1 MVPRWS
7 SSTSSSISSRMVQGL
22 IIATQRRA
30 SPVQQ
35 RSSTSLKS
43 WPRESYRKTKNRSYP
58 SVYLFRANAVKNS
71 LTQWWRKIKV
81 RETRA
86 STFSITIASNWP
98 NVWQGRKW
106 TAVTSLIE
114 PRTVDGVQRPKAKKR
129 RRNRISWRGEWPTLI
144 LKYPTQ
150 MFSSLS
156 LTGKVSLMM
165 ILDRTCV
172 VEKRPFRLRLKSLNW
187 LNN

>member
-30 SPVQQ
+30 SPEQQ

-43 WPRESYRKTKNRSYP
+43 WLQESYRKIKNRSCP

-98 NVWQGRKW
+98 NVRQGRKW
-106 TAVTSLIE
+106 TAVTSLNE
-114 PRTVDGVQRPKAKKR
+114 HRAGGVQQPKAKKK
-129 RRNRISWRGEWPTLI
+129 RRNKTSWRDEWPTLI
-144 LKYPTQ
+144 LKYPIL
-150 MFSSLS
+150 MFSSRS
-156 LTGKVSLMM
+156 STGKVSLMM
-165 ILDRTCV
+165 TLDRTCV
-172 VEKRPFRLRLKSLNW
+172 VEKRPFRNYFFD
-187 LNN
+187 